1 MSGLVT
7 LLGAGPGDAELLT
20 LKGKRRLQEADVLV
34 FDRLINQELFQHLKS
49 DCEKIDVG
57 KKPGQPCKRKG
68 ENKKKPNEKA
78 RGGASG

>member
-34 FDRLINQELFQHLKS
+34 FDRLVNQELFQHLRS

-57 KKPGQPCKRKG
+57 KKPGQPASDRKRLKRFSS
-68 ENKKKPNEKA
+68 KKPV
-78 RGGASG
+78 RASG